1 MDHSALTGKP
11 ADGQDRIAMPAEWDP
26 HELTLVA
33 WPQREDA
40 WRGTTIEA
48 ARDTHAEVVAA
59 ISQFEPVLLVVDP
72 SQAADAR
79 SRVPAANVE
88 ILELPI
94 DDSWLRDSG
103 PIILSDGQG
112 RRVGV
117 DFRFNAW
124 GEAFSPYENDA
135 AVASRILEHLGL
147 ERIGSPMVLEGGSI
161 AVDGD
166 GLLVTTEQCLLDP
179 SRNPDLGY
187 REIAVELVERL
198 GAERVVWL
206 GDGLLEDVDTDGHVD
221 NICAFYE
228 PGKAILQTVAD
239 ESDPNWA
246 STRENLRRLE
256 AAGIEVVQLELLPRI
271 SGEDDGVVVVPYT
284 NFYVANGALIVP
296 VGKVDP
302 DMDQEAIRRLGEL
315 YPGREAI
322 GIDGRSLA
330 LGGGGIHCITQQ
342 VPAA

>member
-1 MDHSALTGKP
+1 MDPASTGL
-11 ADGQDRIAMPAEWDP
+11 IMPAEWEP

-79 SRVPAANVE
+79 SRAPAENVE
-88 ILELPI
+88 VLELPI

-103 PIILSDGQG
+103 PIILSDGRG
-112 RRVGV
+112 RRAGV

-124 GEAFSPYENDA
+124 GEAFSPYENDV
-135 AVASRILEHLGL
+135 AVASRILDHLGL
-147 ERIGSPMVLEGGSI
+147 ERIESSMVLEGGSI

-179 SRNPDLGY
+179 SRNPDLDY
-187 REIAVELVERL
+187 RDIAAELQERL
-198 GAERVVWL
+198 GVERVIWL
-206 GDGLLEDVDTDGHVD
+206 GEGLIEDIDTDGHVD

-228 PGKAILQTVAD
+228 PGKAILQTVAA

-256 AAGIEVVQLELLPRI
+256 AAGVEVTELELLPRI
-271 SGEDDGVVVVPYT
+271 AGEDDGVVVVPYT

-296 VGKVDP
+296 VGTIDP
-302 DMDQEAIRRLGEL
+302 DMDDEALRRLGEL
-315 YPGREAI
+315 YPGREVV
-322 GIDGRSLA
+322 GIDGRTLA

>member
-1 MDHSALTGKP
+1 
-11 ADGQDRIAMPAEWDP
+11 
-26 HELTLVA
+26 
-33 WPQREDA
+33 
-40 WRGTTIEA
+40 
-48 ARDTHAEVVAA
+48 VVAA

-79 SRVPAANVE
+79 SRVPSENVE
-88 ILELPI
+88 LLEVPI
-94 DDSWLRDSG
+94 DDSWLRESG
-103 PIILSDGQG
+103 PIILSDGEG
-112 RRVGV
+112 VRVGV

-135 AVASRILEHLGL
+135 AVAARILDHLGL
-147 ERIGSPMVLEGGSI
+147 ERVESPMVLEGGSI
-161 AVDGD
+161 AVDGG

-187 REIAVELVERL
+187 REIASELEQRL
-198 GAERVVWL
+198 GIERVVWL
-206 GDGLLEDVDTDGHVD
+206 GEGLIEDIDTDGHVD

-228 PGKAILQTVAD
+228 PGKAILQTVAE
-239 ESDPNWA
+239 ESDANWA

-256 AAGIEVVQLELLPRI
+256 AAGVEVTELELLPRI
-271 SGEDDGVVVVPYT
+271 PGEDDGVVVVPYT

-296 VGKVDP
+296 VGMVDP
-302 DMDQEAIRRLGEL
+302 DMDQEALRRLGEL
-315 YPGREAI
+315 YPGREPV
-322 GIDGRSLA
+322 GIDGRTLA